1 LAVERQVRIVWPA
14 ERVSWR
20 ALGDRMRLHR
30 VLCNLLEN
38 AVTFTPA
45 GGRVDIVLQDSGSAF
60 RIAVRDTGIGFPPD
74 RGPTLFFRFKQG
86 NPTPTSARGGLGLG
100 LALAKELIELHGG
113 ALTAESEGVGQGASF
128 TITLPHAPPGSSAIT
143 P

>member
-1 LAVERQVRIVWPA
+1 
-14 ERVSWR
+14 
-20 ALGDRMRLHR
+20 

-45 GGRVDIVLQDSGSAF
+45 GGRVDIVLQDSRSAF

-86 NPTPTSARGGLGLG
+86 NPSPPSARGGLGLG

-128 TITLPHAPPGSSAIT
+128 TITLPHAPRGPSVIT